1 MLGVECRM
9 SGVGCW
15 VSGVGCWVSVSTWC
29 GWRGWRCYTRL
40 LDKAEHVLETDMVCF
55 EANASQYYVDK
66 RQRR

>member
-1 MLGVECRM
+1 VL
-9 SGVGCW
+9 
-15 VSGVGCWVSVSTWC
+15 GVGCWVSVSTWC

>member
-1 MLGVECRM
+1 L
-9 SGVGCW
+9 GVGCR
-15 VSGVGCWVSVSTWC
+15 VLGVGFYVVWLARMAV
-29 GWRGWRCYTRL
+29 YTRL